1 MAIERM
7 VVTNHER
14 WGNLVKTWS
23 TGKNYL
29 GDDNEYPIPSSVDE
43 FKEQLAKAQVFMT
56 VPDRFTQIKFV
67 AQAMDTIVVR
77 LPPKFAIADS
87 EERPRPPGPPYPIPP
102 FYKRLFNGIDP
113 VIPEDEKFKVHAE
126 RIGDYTISVCSW
138 NGDQYGWA

>member
-29 GDDNEYPIPSSVDE
+29 GDDNEYPIPESVDE

-56 VPDRFTQIKFV
+56 VPERYTQIKFV
-67 AQAMDTIVVR
+67 AQDIDTIVVR
-77 LPPKFAIADS
+77 LPPKFAIEDS
-87 EERPRPPGPPYPIPP
+87 EERLSAPGASYPLPEA
-102 FYKRLFNGIDP
+102 YKQAFGGQDP
-113 VIPEDEKFKVHAE
+113 VIAKEKMLDFHAA
-126 RIGDYTISVCSW
+126 RIGDYTSTFCI
-138 NGDQYGWA
+138 